1 MLGLK
6 FLLGS
11 FIIIDQSESGA
22 SPSTKMCP
30 KTKSNDTIF
39 IGLVETGK
47 FFRKIRLR
55 DIRTPR
61 VKNVDDELA
70 TGQQTVGDELAC
82 P

>member
-6 FLLGS
+6 FLLCG
-11 FIIIDQSESGA
+11 FIIIDQSKSGA

-30 KTKSNDTIF
+30 KTESNDTIF
-39 IGLVETGK
+39 VGLVESAK
-47 FFRKIRLR
+47 FFRKILFR